1 MCFVA
6 EDDLWLAP
14 LPAAGPGHT
23 AKGRAWRLTVDR
35 TRLGPPRFSPDGQ
48 HIAFTSWRTLDP
60 EIHLTPVN
68 GGPVRQLTHW
78 ASYDTRVRGWTP
90 PDATGD
96 SRVLAIGSHQ
106 QPFSHFARAYTVPTA
121 GGPGDELPWG
131 PVSDIAVNGHG
142 ADRRTLLLTGAAS
155 HDPADWK
162 RYRGGGTGRL
172 WLHGERLLADLG
184 GQLNSPMFVGD
195 RIAFLSDHEGVAN
208 VYSCRPDGSQLW
220 RHTDHDA
227 FYARHASTDGHR
239 VVYQCAGEL
248 WLLDDL
254 GPGSVPRRLPIRL
267 GGPRNGRRPYQL
279 HTAAHVDSLTVDTTG
294 RASAICVR
302 GGLYWLTHRD
312 GPARALTDAPGVRV
326 RLPQMLGDTGRIA
339 YVTDADGEDALEI
352 AHLPRVSGGREPLR
366 LTTGPLGRVRELLAT
381 PDGTAVAAATHDGR
395 LLVIPIPND
404 AAEASGGETEASGG
418 LADGD
423 GRDASGGPADHE
435 TGQETGAAEE
445 GPSETD
451 ASGGA
456 ASATPSPA
464 DGDGT
469 DASGGAPAGATGGT
483 TGTAGTA
490 ASGETEAS
498 GGPADHETGQG
509 TEAAEQRPSETDASG
524 GEADGAV
531 SGRSGATGGAA
542 GAGGGQAGAPA
553 EETTGIPGA
562 TGGEAGGQ
570 GDGPVTKADAT
581 SGTPP
586 TARSPHP
593 PGKADAANADG
604 QGNRSA
610 TKADATGS
618 GATGKT
624 GKAAASSE
632 AADQTTAGPTN
643 EAVAAAGPS
652 GEDPA
657 EGAGVAVVAEVIELA
672 RSVNGPVRDLAFSPD
687 SAWLAWAHPGIGRSL
702 TQIRIAEFA
711 AEEPTVL
718 EVTDGRFEDEEPVFT
733 SDGRYLAFLS
743 WRGFD
748 PVYDVH
754 TGGLSFP
761 LGCRP
766 YLVPLSSAT
775 RSPFAIT
782 PEGRPAAGGLDPDEA
797 GGEGTDGGG
806 GEGRVMVEAEG
817 LCSRVTPFPVAASKY
832 SSLHP
837 VSGGGLVWLRW
848 PISGALGETFL
859 NPDNTSGKPSLE
871 HFDLA
876 KAKRTELADGVDW
889 FAPSGDGSRL
899 VISEDNDLSVVSATD
914 STDSDAA
921 VRVDLRRIVHVA
933 DPAAEWRQSFEEAG
947 RLVRDYFWDPG
958 MCGIDWQAVL
968 AQYRPLVE
976 RVASPDEF
984 ADLLTETMGELGTS
998 HAYVSAGRFNEGP
1011 WHYQRPQG
1019 LLGANFARTKDG
1031 GGWQLARV
1039 LPGDSSDP
1047 KAHSP
1052 LAGSGVREGAVLTHV
1067 GGRPVDPALGPWPLL
1082 AGTGGTSVELTFADE
1097 SGRQRRIAVMPLI
1110 DDRQLRYQ
1118 DWVARRRELV
1128 RELSDGRC
1136 GYVHIPDMG
1145 GSGWAQFNR
1154 DLRREF
1160 DREALIVDV
1169 RGNAGGNI
1177 SELVVEKLSRTILG
1191 WDLTRNAQPVSY
1203 TSNAPRGPVVAVAD
1217 EATSSDGDMI
1227 TAAFRLLGLGPVVG
1241 SRTWGGVV
1249 GITGEHRLGDG
1260 TEITVPMNAA
1270 WFDAYG
1276 WDVENHGVAPDI
1288 EALRTPLDWAEGR
1301 SVVLD
1306 TAVRVALDLLE
1317 RHPAASPPGY
1327 QRIPDRARPPLPS
1340 RTVAP
1345 GSALECEDGESV

>member
-48 HIAFTSWRTLDP
+48 RIAFTSWRTLDP
-60 EIHLTPVN
+60 EIHLAPVD

-90 PDATGD
+90 PEADGT
-96 SRVLAIGSHQ
+96 SRILAVGSHQ
-106 QPFSHFARAYTVPTA
+106 QPFSHFARAYAVPPA
-121 GGPGDELPWG
+121 GGPGDQLPWG
-131 PVSDIAVNGHG
+131 PVSDIAVRGRG
-142 ADRRTLLLTGAAS
+142 ADRRTLLLTGSAS

-195 RIAFLSDHEGVAN
+195 RIAFLSDHEGVGN
-208 VYSCRPDGSQLW
+208 LYSCRPDGSQLW

-227 FYARHASTDGHR
+227 FYARNAATDGQR

-254 GPGSVPRRLPIRL
+254 GPGTVPRRLPVRL
-267 GGPRNGRRPYQL
+267 GGPRTGRRPYQVQ
-279 HTAAHVDSLTVDTTG
+279 TAANVDALTVDTTG
-294 RASAICVR
+294 RASAVCVR

-312 GPARALTDAPGVRV
+312 GPARALSEAPGVRV
-326 RLPQMLGDTGRIA
+326 RLPEMLGDSGRIA
-339 YVTDADGEDALEI
+339 YVTDAAGEDTLEI
-352 AHLPRVSGGREPLR
+352 VHLPRVSGGREPLR
-366 LTTGPLGRVRELLAT
+366 LATGPLGRVREMLAA
-381 PDGTAVAAATHDGR
+381 PDGTALALATHDGR
-395 LLVIPIPND
+395 LLLVRLPEEPGENEPGVEATEAGGAEAGEPAAGPETSD
-404 AAEASGGETEASGG
+404 AAGPGGSPGAGEAAGP
-418 LADGD
+418 
-423 GRDASGGPADHE
+423 DA
-435 TGQETGAAEE
+435 
-445 GPSETD
+445 
-451 ASGGA
+451 
-456 ASATPSPA
+456 
-464 DGDGT
+464 
-469 DASGGAPAGATGGT
+469 
-483 TGTAGTA
+483 GTAG
-490 ASGETEAS
+490 
-498 GGPADHETGQG
+498 
-509 TEAAEQRPSETDASG
+509 EAAGAAAATEGATTSPDEAEADVAGQSAPGTVGAAGQPPASETREPDS
-524 GEADGAV
+524 
-531 SGRSGATGGAA
+531 GAA
-542 GAGGGQAGAPA
+542 GAPKADEAGEAGAATADAAASPADAGQPAAGQAGGGRVHAEVRRDEAAAAKAAAVAAGDGDPPATGPAPDHEGPESDHEGLESTAPGEAGDAEDPADAA
-553 EETTGIPGA
+553 EETLLPR
-562 TGGEAGGQ
+562 
-570 GDGPVTKADAT
+570 VT
-581 SGTPP
+581 
-586 TARSPHP
+586 
-593 PGKADAANADG
+593 
-604 QGNRSA
+604 
-610 TKADATGS
+610 
-618 GATGKT
+618 
-624 GKAAASSE
+624 
-632 AADQTTAGPTN
+632 
-643 EAVAAAGPS
+643 
-652 GEDPA
+652 
-657 EGAGVAVVAEVIELA
+657 EVA

-687 SAWLAWAHPGIGRSL
+687 SRWLAWAHPGIGRSL
-702 TQIRIAEFA
+702 SQIRIAELGEA
-711 AEEPTVL
+711 DAPTVL

-733 SDGRYLAFLS
+733 SDGRFLAFLS

-797 GGEGTDGGG
+797 GGG
-806 GEGRVMVEAEG
+806 GEGADSGAEGRVTVEAEG
-817 LCSRVTPFPVAASKY
+817 LGSRVTPFPVAASKY
-832 SSLHP
+832 SSLYP

-859 NPDNTSGKPSLE
+859 NPDNTSGKPTLE

-899 VISEDNDLSVVSATD
+899 VVSEDQELSVVSATD
-914 STDSDAA
+914 ATDGDAA
-921 VRVDLRRIVHVA
+921 VRIDLRRIVHVA
-933 DPAAEWRQSFEEAG
+933 DPAAEWRQSFDEAG

-958 MCGIDWQAVL
+958 MCGIDWPAVL
-968 AQYRPLVE
+968 DQYRPLVE
-976 RVASPDEF
+976 RVASPEEF
-984 ADLLTETMGELGTS
+984 ADLLTETVGELGTS

-1011 WHYQRPQG
+1011 WQYQRPHG
-1019 LLGANFARTKDG
+1019 LLGADFCRAQDG
-1031 GGWQLARV
+1031 SGWRLSRV
-1039 LPGDSSDP
+1039 LPGDSSDSR
-1047 KAHSP
+1047 ARSP
-1052 LAGSGVREGAVLTHV
+1052 LAGTGVREGAVLTHV
-1067 GGRPVDPALGPWPLL
+1067 GGRPVDPAFGPWPLL

-1097 SGRQRRIAVMPLI
+1097 SGRQRRVAVVPLI

-1169 RGNAGGNI
+1169 RGNAGGHI

-1217 EATSSDGDMI
+1217 EATASDGDMI
-1227 TAAFRLLGLGPVVG
+1227 TAAFRLLGIGPVVG

-1317 RHPAASPPGY
+1317 RHPAARPPGY
-1327 QRIPDRARPPLPS
+1327 RRIPDRRRPPLPP
-1340 RTVAP
+1340 RTAAP
-1345 GSALECEDGESV
+1345 PRACEDDGPV